1 MPSKFAS
8 SKNALAIC
16 DICGFQYKL
25 RELRSVITRGTD
37 TNIKA
42 CTECWNE
49 DHPQNELG
57 RYPVHDPQA
66 LREPRPDFAEL
77 HDSRNIQYGFNPVG
91 RDKDPFKLTPNTLV
105 AKGAV
110 GTVSVTIT

>member
-8 SKNALAIC
+8 SRNALAIC

-25 RELRSVITRGTD
+25 RELRSVVTRGTD

-42 CTECWNE
+42 CPECWNG

-57 RYPVHDPQA
+57 RYPVYDPQA
-66 LREPRPDFAEL
+66 LQDPRPDFAEL
-77 HDSRNIQYGFNPVG
+77 HESRNIQYGFNPVG

-105 AKGAV
+105 AKGDV
-110 GTVSVTIT
+110 GTVLVTVT